1 MTEGGQTFFY
11 NDKNGEFQWSDPVAA
26 DDKSKNILQNNT
38 AIVNTNPSVTSSNTT
53 ATTTTSTTTKVNPEL
68 GDWRPYKDP
77 ETGSVFW
84 YNIVTKV
91 SQWEC
96 PINNPNSNINS
107 SSNNKD
113 DDSDA
118 IVVNN
123 DDDLGI

>member
-11 NDKNGEFQWSDPVAA
+11 NDKNGEFQWSDPVVE
-26 DDKSKNILQNNT
+26 DKNKSILQNNNNV
-38 AIVNTNPSVTSSNTT
+38 VN
-53 ATTTTSTTTKVNPEL
+53 TTTTVTNINTNNSNNTTNKVNPEL

-84 YNIVTKV
+84 YNIVTKI

-96 PINNPNSNINS
+96 PVSNPLANTTT
-107 SSNNKD
+107 NNKD
-113 DDSDA
+113 DDSEA